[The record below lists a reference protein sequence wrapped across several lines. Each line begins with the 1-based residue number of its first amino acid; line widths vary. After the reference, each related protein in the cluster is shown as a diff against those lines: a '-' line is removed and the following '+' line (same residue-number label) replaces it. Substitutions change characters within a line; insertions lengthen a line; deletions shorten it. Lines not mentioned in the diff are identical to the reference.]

1 MHAWSLTI
9 TDSDYQSLT
18 VTDSH
23 WQSLSEKAQVQLQIL
38 PTDSDY
44 QHWQWL
50 SVILTDSRQSLTV
63 GWQSLSVNH
72 FSCPW
77 RAFSVNQFCRIFLQ
91 IFVEFKKCRIYKS
104 YSNCKH
110 WNCQNKNLRKQRF
123 LAFHRLLLFLTVLSQ
138 LFFLNK
144 PSS

>member
-1 MHAWSLTI
+1 MSFSFEKLKKEKVL
-9 TDSDYQSLT
+9 QSVRSCSTGVNRLAYSCAE
-18 VTDSH
+18 VIVQKFF
-23 WQSLSEKAQVQLQIL
+23 QSVFRLQKTNTRTEKHVADIKLQIN
-38 PTDSDY
+38 SAE
-44 QHWQWL
+44 
-50 SVILTDSRQSLTV
+50 
-63 GWQSLSVNH
+63 
-72 FSCPW
+72 FPW

-123 LAFHRLLLFLTVLSQ
+123 LAFHRLLLFLTVLLQ